1 LQVLSGDSQQA
12 VQRLAARMEA
22 GLEHIEGRLLPEDK
36 LARVR
41 ELQRQGRCVAMV
53 GDGINDAP
61 VLAGADVSLAV
72 SNGAPLARQSADL
85 VLLHPSLERVPD
97 ALDVARRTQRI
108 IRQNFFWAVAYNIA
122 AVPLAATGHVQPWL
136 AALAMVASSLT
147 VTLNALRL
155 ARAGQRA

>member
-1 LQVLSGDSQQA
+1 
-12 VQRLAARMEA
+12 
-22 GLEHIEGRLLPEDK
+22 
-36 LARVR
+36 
-41 ELQRQGRCVAMV
+41 V

-85 VLLHPSLERVPD
+85 VLLHPSLERVPE
-97 ALDVARRTQRI
+97 ALDVARRAHRI
-108 IRQNFFWAVAYNIA
+108 IRQNFLWAVGYNIA

-155 ARAGQRA
+155 ARAGRRA